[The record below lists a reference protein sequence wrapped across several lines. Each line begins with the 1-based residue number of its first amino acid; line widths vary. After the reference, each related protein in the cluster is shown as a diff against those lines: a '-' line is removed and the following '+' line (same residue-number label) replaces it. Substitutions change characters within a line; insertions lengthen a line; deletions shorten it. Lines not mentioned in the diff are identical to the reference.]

1 MNAPDLAA
9 WLPAVL
15 AVAAWPIVVVLVV
28 VVVLV
33 LAPPGQQAAVL
44 AGVADLVR
52 AVRSRP
58 GGVGEGQDGTGP
70 GRATVI
76 TDAAGAPQDPTAADQ
91 SGADLLDDRAGAG
104 IGRDGQL

>member
-1 MNAPDLAA
+1 MNGPDLGA

-28 VVVLV
+28 VCVLV

-52 AVRSRP
+52 AVRGRP
-58 GGVGEGQDGTGP
+58 AGVGVDQDGSGRADRIGADVGQDEQP
-70 GRATVI
+70 
-76 TDAAGAPQDPTAADQ
+76 
-91 SGADLLDDRAGAG
+91 
-104 IGRDGQL
+104 